1 MASLTLPNGKKINF
15 PDGLTPEQVSS
26 IVEAASG
33 TPQTVADG
41 KVDRERTWGETAQ
54 DMALSGLQGINS
66 GVQSLA
72 GTIGDAQNMTGNVA
86 SWGADKLGFS
96 PETSSMVGEVASRLP
111 AMGMKF
117 PTTKQIGSIVNPITG
132 QYSPQ
137 TTAGRWTE
145 SVGEMVPAAVA
156 GPGSVARKTAMA
168 VIPGVSMAA
177 VGDMTDQNAYAKA
190 GAGILT
196 GVLTAGRGGRAGTE
210 ELIKKAPTRES
221 VKDTKDAAYKA
232 LDDAKIVYDQNAYKG
247 AAMKIKYGLAD
258 KGWDKL
264 QGGEIGPLVNRV
276 DALLKPR
283 AVANWTKVDGILKD
297 AKAIAR
303 SGADETTKMQ
313 ANIFVRQLEDLVK
326 SDKFKSKTGMAQSAV
341 NETVAEARDYARRNI
356 LSREIDTM
364 RRRLPGYVSG
374 DESGWRNQFGSYLKS
389 PESASLSP
397 GERAAFGK
405 VVRREGPMNV
415 AHNMGSR
422 WGQIAGGSTGGVVGG
437 LLGSVFGPVGT
448 AAGAMIGAGVSMG
461 TQNLFRK
468 FMEVYTEKGVENA
481 MKTVLAGKSA
491 QEKAAV
497 LDLVDKNQA
506 RTRALLGADAATH
519 SAGPQ
524 WFIQDANGRT
534 YPMPSASLLGVPR

>member
-1 MASLTLPNGKKINF
+1 MATNDALR
-15 PDGLTPEQVSS
+15 
-26 IVEAASG
+26 EAARKELMRRAAQQELARRG
-33 TPQTVADG
+33 LAATPQTVADG
-41 KVDRERTWGETAQ
+41 KGDRERTWGETAQ

-72 GTIGDAQNMTGNVA
+72 GTFGDAQNMTGSVA

-96 PETSSMVGEVASRLP
+96 PETSAMVGEVAARLP
-111 AMGMKF
+111 AMGMRF
-117 PTTKQIGSIVNPITG
+117 PTTEQIGSVVNPVTG
-132 QYSPQ
+132 HYSPQ
-137 TTAGRWTE
+137 TSAGRWTE

-156 GPGSVARKTAMA
+156 GPGGAVRKAAMA
-168 VIPGVSMAA
+168 VIPGVTTAA
-177 VGDMTDQNAYAKA
+177 VGDMTDQNPYAKV

-196 GVLTAGRGGRAGTE
+196 GVLTAGRGGKAGTSAMLE
-210 ELIKKAPTRES
+210 KAPTQQAVKEA
-221 VKDTKDAAYKA
+221 KDTAYQT
-232 LDDAKIVYDQNAYKG
+232 LDNAKIVYDQNAYKS
-247 AAMKIKYGLAD
+247 AAMKIKMGLAD

-264 QGGEIGPLVNRV
+264 QGGEIGQLVNRV
-276 DALLKPR
+276 NAMLKPR
-283 AVANWTKVDGILKD
+283 AVANWTKVDGLLKD

-303 SGADETTKMQ
+303 SGADATTKMQ
-313 ANIFVRQLEDLVK
+313 AGLVIDHLEGLVK
-326 SDKFKSKTGMAQSAV
+326 NGKITSKTGMARDEINQ
-341 NETVAEARDYARRNI
+341 TVDTAREYARRNI
-356 LSREIDTM
+356 LGREIDTM

-448 AAGAMIGAGVSMG
+448 AAGAAIGAGVSMG

-481 MKTVLAGKSA
+481 MKTVLAGKSE

-519 SAGPQ
+519 SAAPQ

>member
-1 MASLTLPNGKKINF
+1 MIEVETPDGGIAEF
-15 PDGLTPEQVSS
+15 PDGTSPEV
-26 IVEAASG
+26 IKNALRKRFPP
-33 TPQTVADG
+33 PQTVADG
-41 KVDRERTWGETAQ
+41 KGDRERTWGETAQ
-54 DMALSGLQGINS
+54 DVALSGLQGINS

-72 GTIGDAQNMTGNVA
+72 GTIGDAQQMTGDVA
-86 SWGADKLGFS
+86 AWGAGKLGLS
-96 PETSSMVGEVASRLP
+96 PETQGMVKEVAGRIP
-111 AMGMKF
+111 AFGMKF
-117 PTTKQIGSIVNPITG
+117 PTTEQVGAVVNPITG

-145 SVGEMVPAAVA
+145 SVGEMVPAAIA

-196 GVLTAGRGGRAGTE
+196 GVLTAGRGGKAGTK
-210 ELIKKAPTRES
+210 ELLKEAPTRES

-397 GERAAFGK
+397 GEREAFSK

-437 LLGSVFGPVGT
+437 LLGSMFGPVGT
-448 AAGAMIGAGVSMG
+448 AAGAAIGAGVSMG

-468 FMEVYTEKGVENA
+468 FMEVYTEKGVDNA
-481 MKTVLAGKSA
+481 MKTVLAGRTE

-497 LDLVDKNQA
+497 LDLVDKTQA
-506 RTRALLGADAATH
+506 RARALLGADASVH
-519 SAGPQ
+519 SAAPQ
-524 WFIQDANGRT
+524 WFIQDANGKT
-534 YPMPSASLLGVPR
+534 YPAPSASLLGVPR